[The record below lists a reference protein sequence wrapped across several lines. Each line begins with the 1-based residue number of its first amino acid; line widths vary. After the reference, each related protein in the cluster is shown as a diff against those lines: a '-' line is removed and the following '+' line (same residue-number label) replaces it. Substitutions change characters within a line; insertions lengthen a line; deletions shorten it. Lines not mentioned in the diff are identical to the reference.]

1 MYARVTRFEGTDADA
16 VRAAAE
22 EIDGSDGPPPGVPAT
37 GYTLLLDPKT
47 GENIAITLFETEED
61 MKKGDETLNEM
72 SPTNDDMKRT
82 SVEFY
87 EVPLDLRL

>member
-16 VRAAAE
+16 VRAAAK
-22 EIDGSDGPPPGVPAT
+22 EIDGSDGPPPGVRAT